1 MLAGHQVDAAVR
13 ARAAVRPVA
22 PHPHVVEALGVA
34 RIRKKELAHQALEAC
49 ALAPLRLCLEEQV
62 VQNLCDARLTHGEKH
77 TVRKSRCCRGA
88 EVRDGSAQREVELPL
103 AGKGRNPHPV

>member
-13 ARAAVRPVA
+13 AHAAVRPVA